1 VGGSAVVTGAA
12 LVVGLLGKYAA
23 SDGHELLAVAQEGGA
38 VPVEEEPVCVCVHV
52 CVLCV
57 CVLCV
62 CAYVCQCF
70 FKATYHVDQH
80 GNMGFRLLELI

>member
-1 VGGSAVVTGAA
+1 LWWVCWANTRLAMDMSCSPWR
-12 LVVGLLGKYAA
+12 KRE
-23 SDGHELLAVAQEGGA
+23 ELYQWRKNL
-38 VPVEEEPVCVCVHV
+38 CVCVHV